1 MNNNDY
7 REVTEDEAT
16 TVSTSSKDEINGQE
30 NSSDTHDVS
39 EHEKETAEAECRHTG
54 GERNGIRRYLLY
66 LPQTGTYCRKDDTDT
81 E

>member
-39 EHEKETAEAECRHTG
+39 EHEKK
-54 GERNGIRRYLLY
+54 
-66 LPQTGTYCRKDDTDT
+66 PQRQK
-81 E
+81 